1 MSMFNQEK
9 GRTMKTHS
17 HKISLSK
24 IFLLYMLGSMQS
36 IHATTPLGMFAPY
49 DINIKLKKPGL
60 KNIEISI
67 LGEKS
72 YNVHGYATDEKE
84 DQTFLVD
91 VLQIYECQQNVV
103 SMYQGF
109 DDTGN
114 IVQTLTTPFT
124 SLLDSIAGGPGGGVS
139 NRQNGLFTPTG
150 KLSCGQVALGATY
163 CFFPSFYFNAF
174 LPVCFA
180 KLSCVD
186 WKYSGNNALFSGEKI
201 QTELVDLFAQDA
213 QKYFNLNIGNWCQRG
228 IGDLTLL
235 LEWQRDFAQRRQV
248 LKNVQ
253 ANIRVGISIPTAK
266 PTNESLIMPVPFG
279 ADGAVGLPFGGGLGL
294 SLGSIAEVG
303 FSGQFWYFW
312 SNDKLRRVKTFPTQT
327 SLLFPIVTQTYKEFA
342 FLQNFNLYGQIFS
355 SCKRFSAKGVY
366 QHWRRQK
373 ETVIPYDPKI
383 NFDVA
388 NSAISIDEFTRHQI
402 IFAGIYSPI
411 KGDFKRVIPQ
421 FEIFWKGNF
430 NGTRAAIASTYGA
443 QFSLIF

>member
-1 MSMFNQEK
+1 
-9 GRTMKTHS
+9 MKTYM
-17 HKISLSK
+17 HKTSQSNR
-24 IFLLYMLGSMQS
+24 LLFCMLLSMQYMYS
-36 IHATTPLGMFAPY
+36 TTPLGMFAPY
-49 DINIKLKKPGL
+49 DINIKLKKPAYH
-60 KNIEISI
+60 NAQINI

-72 YNVHGYATDEKE
+72 YNVHGYATNERE

-91 VLQIYECQQNVV
+91 VLQIYEDQQNVV

-109 DDTGN
+109 DDTGDV
-114 IVQTLTTPFT
+114 VQTLTTPFT

-139 NRQNGLFTPTG
+139 NRENGLFTPTG
-150 KLSCGQVALGATY
+150 KLSCGQVAFSATY
-163 CFFPSFYFNAF
+163 CFHPTFYISAF
-174 LPVCFA
+174 LPLCFA
-180 KLSCVD
+180 KLSCVN

-228 IGDLTLL
+228 IGDLTVL
-235 LEWQRDFAQRRQV
+235 LEWQRDFAQRRPV

-253 ANIRVGISIPTAK
+253 ANIRVGLCFPTSQ
-266 PTNESLIMPVPFG
+266 PTNETLIMPVPFG
-279 ADGAVGLPFGGGLGL
+279 ADGAFGLPFGGSLGL
-294 SLGSIAEVG
+294 TLGSIAEVG

-312 SNDKLRRVKTFPTQT
+312 SNDTLRRIKTFPTQT

-342 FLQNFNLYGQIFS
+342 FLQNFNLFGQIFS
-355 SCKRFSAKGVY
+355 SSKRFSAKGIY

-373 ETVIPYDPKI
+373 EKVIPYDAKI

-402 IFAGIYSPI
+402 VFAGIYSPLR
-411 KGDFKRVIPQ
+411 GDFKSVIPQ
-421 FEIFWKGNF
+421 FEIFWKGSF
-430 NGTRAAIASTYGA
+430 NGTRIATASTYGA